1 MRVCN
6 LSLDPCQSSRRGVEL
21 LDRPRARSALSLD
34 VGRRRIGLAGCDGLG
49 LTVTPLNALN
59 RGAFSSDLRQ
69 LKKLCA
75 ERRVEA
81 LVIGLP
87 LDDEGNPTMQA
98 RHCQRYGTRLARA
111 LSLPMALVN
120 EHSSSW
126 AAGERHRLHGDR
138 FLPKEVCICVVRCP
152 EDVPWPYSVS
162 HWPGCRND
170 VTVNG

>member
-1 MRVCN
+1 M
-6 LSLDPCQSSRRGVEL
+6 RRGVEL

-69 LKKLCA
+69 LKTLCA

-138 FLPKEVCICVVRCP
+138 SGRLDSAAAALLLEQWLADGP
-152 EDVPWPYSVS
+152 EAQPVQMAPEEHGETDADAGSW
-162 HWPGCRND
+162 
-170 VTVNG
+170 T